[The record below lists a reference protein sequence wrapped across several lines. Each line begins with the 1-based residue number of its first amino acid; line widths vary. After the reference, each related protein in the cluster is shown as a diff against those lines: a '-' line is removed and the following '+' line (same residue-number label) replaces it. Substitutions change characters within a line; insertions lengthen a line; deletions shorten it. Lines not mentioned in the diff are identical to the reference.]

1 MNTFP
6 LHAADTR
13 ARHRANEAR
22 EFRLMFFLAF
32 LLFLGAGAVK
42 RLAAPLSGGAQR
54 KSLIAEAKAAANTC
68 LPFAFM
74 N

>member
-1 MNTFP
+1 MSTYP
-6 LHAADTR
+6 SHATDIR

-22 EFRLMFFLAF
+22 DFRLMFSLAF
-32 LLFLGAGAVK
+32 LLFLAAGALK
-42 RLAAPLSGGAQR
+42 RLASPLGGGARR